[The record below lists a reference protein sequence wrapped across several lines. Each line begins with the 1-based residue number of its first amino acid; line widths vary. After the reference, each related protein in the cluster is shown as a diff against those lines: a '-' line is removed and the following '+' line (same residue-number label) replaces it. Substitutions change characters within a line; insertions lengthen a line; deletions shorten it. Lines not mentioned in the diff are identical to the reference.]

1 MRAGA
6 MDWHMCHHGPPDKRG
21 LSPANIGLGVAGTLG
36 PEGQAA
42 FSYGRPVN
50 RHPNRSRRR

>member
-6 MDWHMCHHGPPDKRG
+6 MDWRICRYGPFDKRG
-21 LSPANIGLGVAGTLG
+21 LSLATMGLGVAGTLG

-50 RHPNRSRRR
+50 HHPNRSRRR